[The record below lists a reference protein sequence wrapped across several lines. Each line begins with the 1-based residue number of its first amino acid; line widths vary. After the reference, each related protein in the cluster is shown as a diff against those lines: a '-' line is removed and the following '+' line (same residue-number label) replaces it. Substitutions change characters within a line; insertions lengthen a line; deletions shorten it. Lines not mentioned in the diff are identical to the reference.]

1 MVRGG
6 RQSTVRGALY
16 ESTSIAAVYGTICSL
31 VWGTMGA
38 ALNLGT
44 RVHGNRGGNTQ
55 SKTTL
60 ERGAERDQDLEDHG
74 LMTPRFHNRSLSATN
89 CFERLCTA
97 SRKLR
102 PSHLALGEPTAHPDL
117 LSNSI
122 DLAESSSRAVLE
134 MVHKF

>member
-44 RVHGNRGGNTQ
+44 RVPGNLGGKFYN
-55 SKTTL
+55 SKASSPVPPRIRL
-60 ERGAERDQDLEDHG
+60 KLKVSNEAFVSAPMNVERDYF
-74 LMTPRFHNRSLSATN
+74 TPAKR
-89 CFERLCTA
+89 
-97 SRKLR
+97 
-102 PSHLALGEPTAHPDL
+102 
-117 LSNSI
+117 
-122 DLAESSSRAVLE
+122 
-134 MVHKF
+134 

>member
-44 RVHGNRGGNTQ
+44 RVPGNLGGT
-55 SKTTL
+55 
-60 ERGAERDQDLEDHG
+60 
-74 LMTPRFHNRSLSATN
+74 SLGGRAPLQRRAH
-89 CFERLCTA
+89 EVLY
-97 SRKLR
+97 
-102 PSHLALGEPTAHPDL
+102 ALVMGNQL
-117 LSNSI
+117 
-122 DLAESSSRAVLE
+122 VY
-134 MVHKF
+134 

>member
-44 RVHGNRGGNTQ
+44 RVPGNLGGKEKRVSRDPRARWDKTFVVLLLCLFTTKVGQ
-55 SKTTL
+55 SGSSRKT
-60 ERGAERDQDLEDHG
+60 
-74 LMTPRFHNRSLSATN
+74 LSAMDN
-89 CFERLCTA
+89 G
-97 SRKLR
+97 SV
-102 PSHLALGEPTAHPDL
+102 
-117 LSNSI
+117 
-122 DLAESSSRAVLE
+122 AVLR
-134 MVHKF
+134 

>member
-44 RVHGNRGGNTQ
+44 RVPGNLGGKQN
-55 SKTTL
+55 L
-60 ERGAERDQDLEDHG
+60 LRARNV
-74 LMTPRFHNRSLSATN
+74 NRVVNRVN
-89 CFERLCTA
+89 CNARMISQE
-97 SRKLR
+97 
-102 PSHLALGEPTAHPDL
+102 
-117 LSNSI
+117 
-122 DLAESSSRAVLE
+122 
-134 MVHKF
+134 